1 MRSVVYSE
9 AGDAAAVARVE
20 DVPEARA
27 PGAGEVQVAV
37 RVSPVHRGDLV
48 GTSRALPGGASIRA
62 LGTEAAGVVT
72 AVGESVS
79 TPRVGDRVAVFPA
92 VGAWS
97 ERVTVP
103 AEFAVIVPETVSDEI
118 ASIALVNS
126 VTSRD
131 VMRAVEELRSTAA
144 APDGAPLVVSAA
156 ASAVGKLIVRQ
167 AVDQGWEVIAVV
179 RSDRSAAT
187 VRTHFPDVPVVVTQ
201 DERWQRN
208 LARLIDGRPVPVI
221 TDAHGGPFVKEILPF
236 LADAGTLVVWGDL
249 AAQPWTLTTSDL
261 LMRELNVRAVSIS
274 RWTHRP
280 DDIRAADR
288 EAALELAARH
298 PELLAVHATYP
309 LEQLRDAIDAAR
321 TNGSGS
327 ALLTLN

>member
-20 DVPEARA
+20 DIPEPPA
-27 PGAGEVQVAV
+27 PGVGEVQVAV
-37 RVSPVHRGDLV
+37 SVSPVHRGDLV
-48 GTSRALPGGASIRA
+48 GTSKALSSGVSMRA

-103 AEFAVIVPETVSDEI
+103 AEAAVIVPETVSEEI

-126 VTSRD
+126 VASRD
-131 VMRAVEELRSTAA
+131 VLRAIDELRTTAA
-144 APDGAPLVVSAA
+144 VPDEAPLVVSAA

-167 AVDQGWEVIAVV
+167 AIDRGWEVIAVV
-179 RSDRSAAT
+179 RSERSAAT
-187 VRTHFPDVPVVVTQ
+187 VHTHFPDTPVVVTQ
-201 DERWQRN
+201 DGRWQRE

-221 TDAHGGPFVKEILPF
+221 SDAHGGPFVQEILPF

-249 AAQPWTLTTSDL
+249 AAQPWTLATMDL
-261 LMRELNVRAVSIS
+261 LMRELKVRAVSIS
-274 RWTHRP
+274 RWMSRP
-280 DDIRAADR
+280 DSVRAADR
-288 EAALELAARH
+288 EAALELAERH
-298 PELLAVHATYP
+298 PELLAVHATYS
-309 LEQLRDAIDAAR
+309 LEELGDAINATR

-327 ALLTLN
+327 VLLTLN